1 MSKNVFETKE
11 RTREREKERKKGRKI
26 ESKEIKAQVII
37 TFRNTKLSAAN
48 FDHYS
53 LAVSFV
59 T

>member
-1 MSKNVFETKE
+1 MFLRQKKE
-11 RTREREKERKKGRKI
+11 REREKERKKGRKI